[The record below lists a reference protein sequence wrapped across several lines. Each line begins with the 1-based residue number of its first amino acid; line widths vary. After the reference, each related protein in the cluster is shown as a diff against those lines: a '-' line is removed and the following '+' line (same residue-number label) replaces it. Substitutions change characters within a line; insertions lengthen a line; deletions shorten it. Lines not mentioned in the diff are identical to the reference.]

1 MKLFY
6 FYKKSKAKILDFVQE
21 NLVNYLVKGYRFSND
36 EAEILIVDG
45 VKANAI
51 KSVLFN
57 GKASYRI
64 E

>member
-45 VKANAI
+45 VKANGI